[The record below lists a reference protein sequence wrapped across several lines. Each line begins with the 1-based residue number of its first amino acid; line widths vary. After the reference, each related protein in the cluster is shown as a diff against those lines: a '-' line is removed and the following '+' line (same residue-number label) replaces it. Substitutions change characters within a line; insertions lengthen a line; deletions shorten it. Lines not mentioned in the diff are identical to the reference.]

1 MKYEL
6 NFNDVIIDGIFPTP
20 VYITKLN
27 RTFTTNELKEFD
39 KHFQKQSKQN
49 EGNLIG
55 VDTYILNRK
64 PLQKLKKEIDL
75 NIQNYFNK
83 VIKPSNKIKP
93 YITQSWLNW
102 TSNKQFHHT
111 HEHPN
116 SIVSGVLYISADE
129 QYDKIK
135 FFKNRYAQIAFEH
148 QESNLF
154 NSGIWSFPVKTGML
168 LLFPSHLTHRVDYK
182 EGSNLRISLAFNT
195 FVKGIIGNERELT
208 ELYLK

>member
-39 KHFQKQSKQN
+39 KHYQKQSKQN
-49 EGNLIG
+49 EGNLVG
-55 VDTYILNRK
+55 VDNYILNRK

-83 VIKPSNKIKP
+83 VIKTSNKIKP

-116 SIVSGVLYISADE
+116 SIVSGVLYINADE
-129 QYDKIK
+129 QHDKIK
-135 FFKNRYAQIAFEH
+135 FFKNRYNQISFVH

-168 LLFPSHLTHRVDYK
+168 LLFPSHLTHRVDHK
-182 EGSNLRISLAFNT
+182 EGNNLRISLAFNT
-195 FVKGIIGNERELT
+195 FVKGFIGSERELT